1 MLQYSA
7 AQKRTENSEQHV
19 TEIVSLL
26 KKIYNISNTQ
36 IGNRWQKLL
45 KIEKDEQFAAGSIC
59 ILRRDPYFG
68 VSETVSII
76 PVCTAGIT
84 IKGSYAAGE

>member
-1 MLQYSA
+1 MKDFQIEIHYSVVQLQ
-7 AQKRTENSEQHV
+7 QHV
-19 TEIVSLL
+19 TEIASLL
-26 KKIYNISNTQ
+26 KKISISN
-36 IGNRWQKLL
+36 RL
-45 KIEKDEQFAAGSIC
+45 EKDEQFAAGSIC